1 MALQTRT
8 MTKEEHDALF
18 YSGRDCRAYEFMG
31 AHPMTV
37 DGQEGYHFSVFAPNA
52 VEVAVMGEFNG
63 WSRNANVMQRDE
75 QGIWHLFIPGVKQ
88 YDAYKYAI
96 RTQDGQDYDKS
107 DPYAFHSETRPGNA
121 SKAYDLSGYTWHD
134 DNWLKWRGAHLPY
147 TSPVN
152 IYEVHMG
159 SWKRNPD
166 GSFYSYRQLADELV
180 PYVKEMGYTHI
191 ECMPL
196 TEHPFDGSWGYQV
209 TGYFSAT
216 SRYGT
221 PHDLMY
227 FVDKCH
233 EAGLG
238 VIMDW
243 VPAHFPKDGH
253 GLVEFDGSYLYE
265 YSDPL
270 KMEHKEWGTRVFDYG
285 KVSVRNLLFSS
296 AMFWVDQFH
305 IDGLRVDAVA
315 SMLYLDY
322 NRSGEWRPNIYG
334 GRENLEAVDFLRL
347 LNEFVLTDHP
357 DVMMIAEESTAWPMV
372 TKPGAVGGLG
382 FNFKWNMGWMNDML
396 CYVSADP
403 FFRKDMHDK
412 VTFSF
417 MYAFSENYILPLS
430 HDEVVPGKR
439 SLIDKMP
446 EPYENKFAYLRT
458 LYGYMMAHPGKKMLF
473 MGGEFA
479 QFSEWSEARE
489 LDWMLLDYEAHRQMK
504 TYVKALNAL
513 YLANKPLWEND
524 MDWQGF
530 EWISHDDNRN
540 NIIAFRRIATDGSD
554 LICVVNFAPVHHD
567 SYYIGVPYAGT
578 YEEIFTSDRPE
589 FGGTGVS
596 NGKIRSK
603 MASSVLGKMYDE
615 EGNPVETKLHG
626 FTDLIDLE
634 IPPLSVMYFKGK
646 PRAPRRA
653 KATPAKKSG
662 DKKTETKKKAE
673 SGKKADGKAKTSSTR
688 KPRKSAES

>member
-1 MALQTRT
+1 
-8 MTKEEHDALF
+8 
-18 YSGRDCRAYEFMG
+18 
-31 AHPMTV
+31 
-37 DGQEGYHFSVFAPNA
+37 
-52 VEVAVMGEFNG
+52 
-63 WSRNANVMQRDE
+63 
-75 QGIWHLFIPGVKQ
+75 
-88 YDAYKYAI
+88 
-96 RTQDGQDYDKS
+96 
-107 DPYAFHSETRPGNA
+107 
-121 SKAYDLSGYTWHD
+121 
-134 DNWLKWRGAHLPY
+134 
-147 TSPVN
+147 
-152 IYEVHMG
+152 MG
-159 SWKRNPD
+159 SWKRHED
-166 GSFYSYRQLADELV
+166 GNFYSYRQLADELV

-209 TGYFSAT
+209 SGYFAAT

-227 FVDKCH
+227 FVDTCH
-233 EAGLG
+233 QAGIG

-265 YSDPL
+265 YADPL

-285 KVSVRNLLFSS
+285 KVSVRNLLVSS
-296 AMFWVDQFH
+296 AMFWVEQFH

-322 NRSGEWRPNIYG
+322 NRHDGWRPNIHG

-347 LNEFVLTDHP
+347 LNSYVLTDHP

-372 TKPGAVGGLG
+372 TKPASVGGLG

-412 VTFSF
+412 ITFSF

-430 HDEVVPGKR
+430 HDEVVHGKK

-446 EPYENKFAYLRT
+446 EPYENKFASLRA

-479 QFSEWSEARE
+479 QFSEWSEARG
-489 LDWMLLDYEAHRQMK
+489 LDWLLLDYDAHRQMQ
-504 TYVKALNAL
+504 TYVKALNAA
-513 YLANKPLWEND
+513 YLANKQFWEND

-540 NIIAFRRIATDGSD
+540 NIIAFRRIASDGTD
-554 LICVVNFAPVHHD
+554 LICVVNFAPVYHE
-567 SYYIGVPYAGT
+567 SYRIGVPYAGT
-578 YEEIFTSDRPE
+578 YEEIFTSDAVPY
-589 FGGTGVS
+589 GGSGIK
-596 NGKIRSK
+596 NGKKRSK
-603 MASSVLGKMYDE
+603 MVSAVMEKVVDA
-615 EGNPVETKLHG
+615 EGNLVAPTLHG
-626 FTDLIDLE
+626 HTDLIDLE
-634 IPPLSVMYFKGK
+634 VAPLSVIYLKGK
-646 PRAPRRA
+646 PRAARKAKAVPAKKAGTSERHSERA
-653 KATPAKKSG
+653 KAASRRPR
-662 DKKTETKKKAE
+662 KAE
-673 SGKKADGKAKTSSTR
+673 N
-688 KPRKSAES
+688 